1 MNREQQIS
9 DHGKKED
16 ELLIQSFQADDV
28 RAFDRLVIKYQD
40 MVFNLCFRILGDYDD
55 ANDCSQ
61 ETFIKVYKNLKGFR
75 RQSSFT
81 TWLYRITIN
90 TCRNRLASAKSR
102 MRGKTVRIDNP
113 GGDDSG
119 PLEIRDFS
127 YSPDALFEKNEQKRQ
142 IMRAIDSL
150 ESDLRVLVVL
160 REFEG
165 RSYED
170 ISDITGVNL
179 GTVKSRLSRARHL
192 LREMLSGVL

>member
-81 TWLYRITIN
+81 TWLYRITVN
-90 TCRNRLASAKSR
+90 TCRNRLA
-102 MRGKTVRIDNP
+102 
-113 GGDDSG
+113 
-119 PLEIRDFS
+119 
-127 YSPDALFEKNEQKRQ
+127 
-142 IMRAIDSL
+142 
-150 ESDLRVLVVL
+150 
-160 REFEG
+160 
-165 RSYED
+165 
-170 ISDITGVNL
+170 
-179 GTVKSRLSRARHL
+179 
-192 LREMLSGVL
+192 